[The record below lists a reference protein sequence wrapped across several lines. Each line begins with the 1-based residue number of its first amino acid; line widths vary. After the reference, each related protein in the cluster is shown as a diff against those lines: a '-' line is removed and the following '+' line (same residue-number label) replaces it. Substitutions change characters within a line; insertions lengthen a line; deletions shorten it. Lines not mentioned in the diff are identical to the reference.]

1 MLKEAINY
9 ILKLWR
15 IFVLRRQFNE
25 LRAVGFYERLYQPHF
40 RINGLLC
47 ISNVFLCITRM
58 EYLHS
63 IIIIYHSGVLRTT
76 LKRGNERIL
85 GRSQGGSVGSADP
98 PKEAKK

>member
-25 LRAVGFYERLYQPHF
+25 IRAVGFYERLYQPHF

-63 IIIIYHSGVLRTT
+63 IIIIYRFGVYEQHYIYIYIVERQRMNFRT
-76 LKRGNERIL
+76 
-85 GRSQGGSVGSADP
+85 
-98 PKEAKK
+98 